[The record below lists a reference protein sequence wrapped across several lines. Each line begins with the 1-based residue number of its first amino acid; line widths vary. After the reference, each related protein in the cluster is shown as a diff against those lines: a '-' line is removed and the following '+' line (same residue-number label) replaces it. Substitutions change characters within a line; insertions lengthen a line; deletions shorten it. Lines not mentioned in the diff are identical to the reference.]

1 MNTFIQ
7 YILPAL
13 IGSISAVLGVWLSVR
28 VQHKKIV
35 EDDDAS
41 LRTALMTERKQ
52 LVKEIQDLQKRC
64 DALEDENHRQAN
76 EMLELHTRNQQLIN
90 LAIKHFGSEL
100 F

>member
-41 LRTALMTERKQ
+41 LRTALMT
-52 LVKEIQDLQKRC
+52 
-64 DALEDENHRQAN
+64 
-76 EMLELHTRNQQLIN
+76 
-90 LAIKHFGSEL
+90 
-100 F
+100 